1 MLKIISLADHNTFF
15 FINRDISNP
24 VLNIIMPFIT
34 NLDNWRIPILI
45 IWILL
50 MIKGGR
56 KGRVAAILLIP
67 VLVMC
72 DQISASLIKPW
83 VARLRP
89 CHELLDVTL
98 LVGCGGKYSFPSSH
112 ATNITGFGMLFSFI
126 YPRYWTGFAVL
137 TMLIGL
143 SRSYVGVH
151 YPGDV
156 LSGFILGA
164 IIALTV
170 FYTYQIL
177 AQKYPII
184 KIDQQI

>member
-1 MLKIISLADHNTFF
+1 MFEILRLADQNTFF
-15 FINRDISNP
+15 FLNRDISNP
-24 VLNIIMPFIT
+24 LLNVIMPFIT
-34 NLDNWRIPILI
+34 NLNNWRIPILI

-56 KGRVAAILLIP
+56 KGRVAAILLVPI
-67 VLVMC
+67 LVMC

-83 VARLRP
+83 VARIRP
-89 CHELLDVTL
+89 CHELLNVTL

-112 ATNITGFGMLFSFI
+112 ATNISGFGMLFSFI
-126 YPRYWTGFAVL
+126 YPRYWIGFAVL
-137 TMLIGL
+137 TILIGL

-164 IIALTV
+164 IIALVV
-170 FYTYQIL
+170 FYVYQIL
-177 AQKYPII
+177 AQKYPNI
-184 KIDQQI
+184 KFDQ